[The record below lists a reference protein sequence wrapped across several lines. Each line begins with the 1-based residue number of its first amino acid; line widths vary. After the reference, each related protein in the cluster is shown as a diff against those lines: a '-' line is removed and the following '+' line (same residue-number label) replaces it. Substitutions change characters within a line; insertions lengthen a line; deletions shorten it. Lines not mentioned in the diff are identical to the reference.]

1 MLADQIRTAAAPGVG
16 SPLARSLPS
25 GLKVTERTIL
35 LSTHVLSEAAALGRR
50 VIVIHRGRLVA
61 QGTLQDVVGAVP
73 GAQTLT
79 DAFVA
84 LVGEGRGGT
93 RQLSFLP

>member
-1 MLADQIRTAAAPGVG
+1 VLEVVERLCDQVG
-16 SPLARSLPS
+16 
-25 GLKVTERTIL
+25 
-35 LSTHVLSEAAALGRR
+35 
-50 VIVIHRGRLVA
+50 VIHRGRLVA

-73 GAQTLT
+73 GAQSLT